1 MRVLVLGGT
10 SEASALVARL
20 ASWPEINATLS
31 LAGRTRKPAVPPI
44 PLRVGGFGGVE
55 GLRAYLVAEQ
65 VDAVID
71 ATHPF
76 AVHISANASAAC
88 RSTGIPIG
96 TMTRPPWKPESGDQ
110 WIEVQNVEAAVSVLG
125 QEPKRVF
132 LTTGRLQ
139 LAAFS
144 AAPQHTYIV
153 RTIDPPDDIDLLPS
167 HRLILARGPFT
178 ESDEENLIRK
188 ENISILVTK
197 NSGGDATYAK
207 IAAARAL
214 KIPVVMIQR
223 QLIINEVE
231 LPTVEAALSWI
242 QSHRPAP

>member
-10 SEASALVARL
+10 SEASALAARL
-20 ASWPEINATLS
+20 ALCPEIGATLS
-31 LAGRTRKPAVPPI
+31 LAGRTRKPAVAPI

-55 GLRAYLVAEQ
+55 GLRAYLIAEQ
-65 VDAVID
+65 VDAVVD

-76 AVHISANASAAC
+76 AVNISANASAAC
-88 RSTGIPIG
+88 RSAGVPIG
-96 TMTRPPWKPESGDQ
+96 IMTRPPWKPESGDQ
-110 WIEVQNVEAAVSVLG
+110 WVEVPNVEGAVSALG

-153 RTIDPPDDIDLLPS
+153 RTIEPPDDVDLLPN

-178 ESDEENLIRK
+178 ESGEESLMRT

-197 NSGGDATYAK
+197 NSGGHATYAK

-223 QLIINEVE
+223 QLTVNEFE
-231 LPTVEAALSWI
+231 LPTVESALSWI